1 MVHGFAGLAATYG
14 ARRLHVL
21 LVQFETALE
30 THSQPPPLEA
40 FTSLLAETTRLLALL
55 RPQARPQATTVGL

>member
-1 MVHGFAGLAATYG
+1 MARGGCMVFWNS
-14 ARRLHVL
+14 
-21 LVQFETALE
+21 FKTALE